1 MTARWWNA
9 SLILRRP
16 GLRGG
21 FHRAPRGAP
30 GSGAASCLSLLLAL
44 AACAPDAT
52 DARDAQEPDAG
63 TAPADAGADPDP
75 FVPGAPPIL
84 ETSAPTSPQPVY
96 LFLFTHTEDPFNH
109 ALSEERYMRLA
120 PEVAALDAEFPDAH
134 ITWTIEFQGSD
145 AKTVVDRDADTG
157 VATMLRAYAAE
168 GVVEFGYHA
177 HHDPTYQAR
186 PQLALE
192 VTDPW
197 EAWVGAMSDW
207 ASCGRSLVT
216 GACEHEGMGGL
227 VAVESGLG
235 PVQIVTGF
243 YTQADAAL
251 EGDPG
256 VHAVRG
262 LLPNRHLGY
271 GYPDHGSTVDGSY
284 TENLAALMQALSPS
298 VHTSG
303 ALFFAD
309 GILRLNDG
317 NPVDHVG
324 TIGTK
329 EGVRDAE
336 RALDALDR
344 SRPQVI
350 NVGFADKWIYTR
362 TGGESP
368 TQWGYAHP
376 DDAELPSDRV
386 RLRPE
391 IDALYEESV
400 LTLRHLAGTRRET
413 DPGLRFVNSAEIV
426 QLVMTNDALEV
437 TPEEL
442 DGLCRWALADWPGH
456 PPRWVS
462 DGEQFYSLREL
473 FALLV
478 TALGAPAPAPALP
491 LPIVYGP
498 FAAVDAGED
507 VSVAARDIRAFA
519 SAAQGDFAP
528 ADWATTPRSTVA
540 PAYAVDGQSLT
551 AAQLLYA
558 MSFLYSAD
566 FAGHDVERVSIP
578 ASLAAPDTLAMLEG
592 LQCEGCLSTAWSLK
606 PARIGSLP

>member
-1 MTARWWNA
+1 MAPRWWNA
-9 SLILRRP
+9 SLSLRRP
-16 GLRGG
+16 LPSRGIS
-21 FHRAPRGAP
+21 HRDPCGRPGA
-30 GSGAASCLSLLLAL
+30 GSAACLGSLLTL
-44 AACAPDAT
+44 AACTQT
-52 DARDAQEPDAG
+52 DGGAEPDA
-63 TAPADAGADPDP
+63 
-75 FVPGAPPIL
+75 FVPGPPPSL
-84 ETSAPTSPQPVY
+84 ETSAPASPQPVY

-109 ALSEERYMRLA
+109 ALSEERYARLA
-120 PEVAALDAEFPDAH
+120 PEVAALREEFPDAQL
-134 ITWTIEFQGSD
+134 TWTIEFQGSD
-145 AKTVVDRDADTG
+145 AKTVVDRDAETG
-157 VATMLRAYAAE
+157 VATMLRGYAVE

-186 PQLALE
+186 PQLSLE
-192 VTDPW
+192 ATDPW
-197 EAWVGAMSDW
+197 EAWVGAMRDW
-207 ASCGRSLVT
+207 ASCQRSLVT
-216 GACEHEGMGGL
+216 GECEQEGVGGL
-227 VAVESGLG
+227 VAIETGLG

-251 EGDPG
+251 EGDAG
-256 VHAVRG
+256 VHAVRS
-262 LLPNRHLGY
+262 LLPDRQLGY
-271 GYPDHGSTVDGSY
+271 GYPDHGSTVDGNY
-284 TENLAALMQALSPS
+284 TENLAALMEALSPS
-298 VHTSG
+298 IHTSG

-329 EGVRDAE
+329 EGIRDAV
-336 RALDALDR
+336 RAFEALDR
-344 SRPQVI
+344 TRPQVI

-362 TGGESP
+362 NGVQSP

-376 DDAELPSDRV
+376 DDAGLPSDFV

-400 LTLRHLAGTRRET
+400 LTLRHLAGTVRET
-413 DPGLRFVNSAEIV
+413 DPSVRFVTSAEIL
-426 QLVMTNDALEV
+426 QLVVTDDATGV

-442 DGLCRWALADWPGH
+442 DGLCRWALADWSGR

-478 TALGAPAPAPALP
+478 TALAAPTPAPSLSLP
-491 LPIVYGP
+491 VVYGP
-498 FAAVDAGED
+498 FAGADAGEA
-507 VSVAARDIRAFA
+507 VSVAAREIRAFA
-519 SAAQGDFAP
+519 SAARGDFEP

-540 PAYAVDGQSLT
+540 PSYPVDGQSLT

-558 MSFLYSAD
+558 MAFLYAAD
-566 FAGHDVERVSIP
+566 FVGQNVERVAVP
-578 ASLAAPDTLAMLEG
+578 VSLAAPDTLAMLEA
-592 LQCEGCLSTAWSLK
+592 LACEGCLSTAWSLK

>member
-1 MTARWWNA
+1 MAARRR
-9 SLILRRP
+9 SPSPYLRRTLQRCGVSHCDP
-16 GLRGG
+16 CGPAGAGSAACLGGL
-21 FHRAPRGAP
+21 
-30 GSGAASCLSLLLAL
+30 LTL
-44 AACAPDAT
+44 AACTSA
-52 DARDAQEPDAG
+52 ES
-63 TAPADAGADPDP
+63 GADPAA
-75 FVPGAPPIL
+75 FVPGPPPTL
-84 ETSAPTSPQPVY
+84 ETSAPPTPQPVY

-120 PEVAALDAEFPDAH
+120 PEVAALHDEFPDAH
-134 ITWTIEFQGSD
+134 LTWTIEFQGSD
-145 AKTVVDRDADTG
+145 AKTVVDRDAETG
-157 VATMLRAYAAE
+157 VATMLRGYAAE

-186 PQLALE
+186 PQLSLE

-197 EAWVGAMSDW
+197 EAWVGAMRDW
-207 ASCGRSLVT
+207 ASCQRSLVT
-216 GACEHEGMGGL
+216 GECEVEGAGGL
-227 VAVESGLG
+227 VAIETGLG

-251 EGDPG
+251 EGDAG
-256 VHAVRG
+256 VHAVRS
-262 LLPNRHLGY
+262 LLPERQLGY

-298 VHTSG
+298 IHTSG
-303 ALFFAD
+303 GLFFAD

-317 NPVDHVG
+317 NPVDQVG

-329 EGVRDAE
+329 EGVRDAV
-336 RALDALDR
+336 RALEALDR
-344 SRPQVI
+344 TRPQVI

-362 TGGESP
+362 DHVDSP
-368 TQWGYAHP
+368 TQWGYLHP
-376 DDAELPSDRV
+376 DEAELPSDFV

-400 LTLRHLAGTRRET
+400 LTLRHLAGTVRET
-413 DPGLRFVNSAEIV
+413 DPAVRFVNSAEIV
-426 QLVMTNDALEV
+426 QLVMTDDATEV
-437 TPEEL
+437 TREEL
-442 DGLCRWALADWPGH
+442 DGICRWALADWPGH

-478 TALGAPAPAPALP
+478 AALGSSTAPSALS

-498 FAAVDAGED
+498 FDAESAD
-507 VSVAARDIRAFA
+507 QVVSLEASEIRAFA
-519 SAAQGDFAP
+519 SAARGDFEP
-528 ADWATTPRSTVA
+528 AAWQPSPRATVA
-540 PAYAVDGQSLT
+540 SSYQVDEHSLT

-558 MSFLYSAD
+558 MAFLYAAD
-566 FAGHDVERVSIP
+566 FAGHDVERVVVP
-578 ASLAAPDTLAMLEG
+578 ATLAVPDTLAQLEE
-592 LQCEGCLSTAWSLK
+592 LQCEACLSTAWSLK